1 MQIHTQHHRQIF
13 LDTET
18 TGLSPN
24 KGDRIVEIGCVE
36 VINGELTGRIF
47 HTYCNPERHIS
58 PDAQRVHGL
67 SFEFLKEHPFFAHI
81 AHDLLAFVADA
92 ELLIHNAPFDMGF
105 INAELATLQM
115 GALEASALKIT
126 DTLLLARQ
134 QFPRQRNN
142 LDALC
147 LRLGI
152 LPTVRGKHGALEDA
166 NLLALVY
173 QHLNKP

>member
-24 KGDRIVEIGCVE
+24 KGDRIVEIGCIE
-36 VINGELTGRIF
+36 TINGELTGRTF

-67 SFEFLKEHPFFAHI
+67 SFEFLKQHPVFAQI
-81 AHDLLAFVADA
+81 AHDLLAFVTDA
-92 ELLIHNAPFDMGF
+92 EVLIHNAPFDAGF
-105 INAELATLQM
+105 INAELARLQM
-115 GALEASALKIT
+115 GALEASASKIT
-126 DTLLLARQ
+126 DTLLMARQ

-152 LPTVRGKHGALEDA
+152 LPTARGKHGAVEDA
-166 NLLALVY
+166 TLLAQVY